1 MMDLSELALEVVE
14 IISHLKEEPGK
25 AHNRIVVL
33 EQQVAEKDRCIQ
45 ELTDSLMLQVIKS
58 RTQQK
63 SAG

>member
-14 IISHLKEEPGK
+14 IISHLKEELGK